1 MTAVEAA
8 PPTADG
14 HVEPADSRRWHR
26 VLVAVG
32 GALAM
37 FFLGAAAGLFI
48 GLPGSAPQAPAPDS
62 VDVGFAQD
70 MTVHHEQAVL
80 MASWAR
86 DHSTDP
92 VVRQLA
98 FDIESTQIAQIG
110 RMQGW
115 LALWGRAPLP
125 TGGYMAWMTDPAA
138 DHHGQAASDGGGVA
152 TMPGMATAEELRTM
166 RAATGTQLDVL
177 FLQLMLRHH
186 EGGTGM
192 LAYAA
197 EHASVPDVRNLSA
210 QMLAAQTNESVY
222 LRQLLADRGAAP
234 LPPP

>member
-1 MTAVEAA
+1 MTAEEAA
-8 PPTADG
+8 PPTAEGTD
-14 HVEPADSRRWHR
+14 ERAPRPWHR
-26 VLVAVG
+26 VLVVVG
-32 GALAM
+32 GALAV
-37 FFLGAAAGLFI
+37 FLLGAAAGLLI
-48 GLPGSAPQAPAPDS
+48 GLPGSAPQVPDPDS

-115 LALWGRAPLP
+115 LAIWGRAPLP
-125 TGGYMAWMTDPAA
+125 TGGYMTWMTGPAA
-138 DHHGQAASDGGGVA
+138 DNHGHGASAGGAVA
-152 TMPGMATAEELRTM
+152 TMPGMATAEELRAL
-166 RAATGTQLDVL
+166 RAATGAELDVL

-186 EGGTGM
+186 EGGTDM

-197 EHASVPDVRNLSA
+197 DHANVPDVRNLSA

-222 LRQLLADRGAAP
+222 LRQLLAERGAAP
-234 LPPP
+234 LPP

>member
-1 MTAVEAA
+1 MTAEEAVD
-8 PPTADG
+8 PTAEGTDEAG
-14 HVEPADSRRWHR
+14 ATRPWHR
-26 VLVAVG
+26 VLVVVG

-37 FFLGAAAGLFI
+37 FLLGAAAGLFI
-48 GLPGSAPQAPAPDS
+48 GLPGTAPPAPAADS

-125 TGGYMAWMTDPAA
+125 TGGHMAWMTGPAA
-138 DHHGQAASDGGGVA
+138 DHHGQGASDGGGVA
-152 TMPGMATAEELRTM
+152 TMPGMATAEELRAL
-166 RAATGTQLDVL
+166 REATGTELDVL

-186 EGGTGM
+186 EGGAGM
-192 LAYAA
+192 LADAA
-197 EHASVPDVRNLSA
+197 EHASVPDVRNLSS
-210 QMLAAQTNESVY
+210 QMLAAQSNESVY
-222 LRQLLADRGAAP
+222 LRTLLAERGAAP

>member
-1 MTAVEAA
+1 MTAEEAA

-37 FFLGAAAGLFI
+37 FLLGAAAGLFI

-125 TGGYMAWMTDPAA
+125 TGGYMAWMTGPAA
-138 DHHGQAASDGGGVA
+138 DHHGQAASDGGVA

-197 EHASVPDVRNLSA
+197 EKMRVSQQYDITALTEKLQDLGA
-210 QMLAAQTNESVY
+210 Q
-222 LRQLLADRGAAP
+222 P
-234 LPPP
+234 LPS

>member
-1 MTAVEAA
+1 MTAEEAA

-14 HVEPADSRRWHR
+14 PDQPTTTRPWHR
-26 VLVAVG
+26 ALVAVG
-32 GALAM
+32 GAIAIFL
-37 FFLGAAAGLFI
+37 LGAAAGLLI
-48 GLPGSAPQAPAPDS
+48 GLPGSAPQTPAADS

-115 LALWGRAPLP
+115 LALWGRAPTP
-125 TGGYMAWMTDPAA
+125 TGGYMAWMTGSAA
-138 DHHGQAASDGGGVA
+138 DHHGQGTSDGGGVA
-152 TMPGMATAEELRTM
+152 TMPGMATAEELRAL
-166 RAATGTQLDVL
+166 RAATGTDLDVL

-186 EGGTGM
+186 EGGAGM

-197 EHASVPDVRNLSA
+197 EHAGVPDVRNLSA
-210 QMLAAQTNESVY
+210 QMLAAQSNEGVY
-222 LRQLLADRGAAP
+222 LRQLLAERGAAP